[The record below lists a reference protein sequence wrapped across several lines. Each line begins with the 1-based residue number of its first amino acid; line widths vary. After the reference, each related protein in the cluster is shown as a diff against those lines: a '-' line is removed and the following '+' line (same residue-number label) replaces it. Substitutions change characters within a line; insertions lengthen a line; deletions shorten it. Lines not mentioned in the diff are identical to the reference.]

1 MKPQGHKAKVSQLAP
16 DLLRLTNGLVTR
28 DFLLQVPA
36 AGHHIVN
43 LLCLQPAFATWDLH
57 SAEAE
62 SSILR
67 AFSPE
72 ARLVVKAS
80 GEEVQPSNTSINYD
94 SPTATAKGVLCHQI
108 GLI

>member
-1 MKPQGHKAKVSQLAP
+1 MV
-16 DLLRLTNGLVTR
+16 TTLV
-28 DFLLQVPA
+28 P
-36 AGHHIVN
+36 IVN
-43 LLCLQPAFATWDLH
+43 LFQPAFATWDLH
-57 SAEAE
+57 SAEAD

-80 GEEVQPSNTSINYD
+80 GEEVQPSNTSIDYD

-108 GLI
+108 GHI